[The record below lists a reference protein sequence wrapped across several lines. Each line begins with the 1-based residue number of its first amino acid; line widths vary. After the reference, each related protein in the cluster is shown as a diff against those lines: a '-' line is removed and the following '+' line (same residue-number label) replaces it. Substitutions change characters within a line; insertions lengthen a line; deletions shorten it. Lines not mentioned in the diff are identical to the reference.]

1 MQIRCQLQNGFKIEA
16 NKLTGLS
23 TAGPRR
29 QIPQPAVGVAPRHVS
44 SDLDVARPRPV
55 GFPSHRGP
63 DCRELAGATRPASLT
78 YGHFCPTAN
87 GPNSN

>member
-55 GFPSHRGP
+55 AFRPIEGQIVVSWPMRR
-63 DCRELAGATRPASLT
+63 DRPA
-78 YGHFCPTAN
+78 
-87 GPNSN
+87 